1 MSLRT
6 IFQFSSVIFLPVSVQ
21 IFEPDSENK
30 VKFLCPQL
38 ILGPFVR
45 NVVHQTSLADSSPSE
60 NEYFSRRLVAQNC
73 TDFYVFLLFQNLLIL
88 SHFHFS
94 RLIGL
99 VRRSLDQIQL
109 HVVVFD
115 RLSLVQT
122 TLNQLRK
129 PFITTVNAL

>member
-1 MSLRT
+1 LRT
-6 IFQFSSVIFLPVSVQ
+6 IFQFSSVIFLPFSVQ

-30 VKFLCPQL
+30 VKFVCPQL
-38 ILGPFVR
+38 VFGPFVR
-45 NVVHQTSLADSSPSE
+45 NVVHQTSLADSSSAE
-60 NEYFSRRLVAQNC
+60 NEYFSGRLVAQYI
-73 TDFYVFLLFQNLLIL
+73 TDFYVSLLFQNLFIL

-94 RLIGL
+94 RLVGL

-115 RLSLVQT
+115 WLSLVET